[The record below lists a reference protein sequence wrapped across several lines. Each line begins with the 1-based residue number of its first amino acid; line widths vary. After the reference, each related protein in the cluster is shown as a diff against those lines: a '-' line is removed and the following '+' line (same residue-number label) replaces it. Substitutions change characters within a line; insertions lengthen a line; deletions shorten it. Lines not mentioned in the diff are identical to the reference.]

1 MFERLMARRYI
12 TEQKRHSVL
21 TICSIAAALSLMT
34 LLFTCLSTGLKIA
47 RDVSFDKQPSHLAI
61 VGLTDEQAEI
71 VTEFVGEIG
80 NVTVIEEK
88 GEKTAHIQFSKDI

>member
-12 TEQKRHSVL
+12 TRQKRHSVL

-47 RDVSFDKQPSHLAI
+47 RNVSFDMQPSHLAI
-61 VGLTDEQAEI
+61 VGLTDEQLGI
-71 VTEFVGEIG
+71 VTNFVGETG
-80 NVTVIEEK
+80 NITVVEEK
-88 GEKTAHIQFSKDI
+88 DE